1 MRSSDL
7 ARISSKSINFSADRT
22 HVSFV
27 IKSPKEATLSDP
39 HRRVQLRCTPDPNT
53 CAVCALANYFARTYG
68 VRRRYGDQDH
78 LFLSYLAP
86 FKPVSS
92 QRISKW
98 IVDVLERCGVDVSKF
113 KAHSIRSAAA
123 TSMLQSGHS
132 VDEVMRRA
140 HWKSRSVFRKF
151 YDRSLM

>member
-1 MRSSDL
+1 M
-7 ARISSKSINFSADRT
+7 
-22 HVSFV
+22 
-27 IKSPKEATLSDP
+27 
-39 HRRVQLRCTPDPNT
+39 
-53 CAVCALANYFARTYG
+53 
-68 VRRRYGDQDH
+68 
-78 LFLSYLAP
+78 SYLAP

-92 QRISKW
+92 QRFSKW

-113 KAHSIRSAAA
+113 NAHSIRSAAA

-151 YDRSLM
+151 YGRSLM